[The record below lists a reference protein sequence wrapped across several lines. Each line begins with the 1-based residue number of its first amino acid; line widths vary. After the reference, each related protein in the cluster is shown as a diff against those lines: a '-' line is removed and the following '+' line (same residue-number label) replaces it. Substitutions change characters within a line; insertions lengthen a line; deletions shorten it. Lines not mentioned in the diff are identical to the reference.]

1 MPDIDLHNSYN
12 SSGLSVH
19 DFFGRQEEGFFV
31 PIYQRDYT
39 WEEENINRLFED
51 LLHGIED
58 LAGEGGDHAT
68 TFLGT
73 AILTNLADRK
83 QSVKPGDDRAQPTAV
98 KMVVDG
104 QQRIATIA
112 LLSIQLTAI
121 LDTLD
126 AKLPE
131 TSKFEVLKFRS
142 KDMRGLLRRLYTFQT
157 GLGAAPPEKP
167 KIIRE
172 AEDRWELAG
181 DDSSYKSP
189 VAQYI
194 AAYIRTNNCE
204 NAQESLD
211 TVSGARI
218 IGNVNLIRSWLDD
231 ICHAH
236 VPDSHLNGTFPVG
249 ALITTSRM
257 QEYVI
262 GVDDP
267 NVYVGQIIQEGETDE
282 NKPEYAGVAMYQLL
296 LFSYYLLRRC
306 GINQLDPTQPEWGF
320 DMFQALNSTGTPLT
334 ALETF
339 KPVVIQSAGQEEGK
353 DWQTSVAKGHFDE
366 MEELFENTRTNEQKN
381 RRTNELLTAARL
393 CFDGVKL
400 GNKFS
405 AQHRWIQD
413 VYGRPSVTATQR
425 TEFLEKL
432 ARLASFY
439 YTAWYMEDENK
450 PHLIRAIEDHN
461 EGQLAS
467 ILVQYLREASSELS
481 APVLARFFAQ
491 IQDSPK
497 NTDEFV
503 EAVKACAA
511 FFTLWRSSNSTS
523 GLDQIYRKFF
533 HGSKTPV
540 KVESHC
546 WTGGSAGVSSSD
558 LKKYFSEVLANKGIG
573 DKESWIAGSQ
583 RFLLFNELK
592 TVCRFVLFLAGDDRI
607 ADPGQGGLTSLGNKG
622 VCDLLNLGRWKS
634 TDHRSLE
641 HVAPQSPPQGH
652 SWDSGVYSGS
662 RVHEVGN
669 LLLLPADINNFVD
682 RKSWVV
688 KYLHYCHI
696 GSRSQEEIES
706 YTSQAQERGV
716 VLSKKA
722 IQKLS
727 SSQFSCVVEPI
738 LQVGI
743 DGNWDANLIDKR
755 TRQIKEIAWE
765 RLNTWLTT

>member
-12 SSGLSVH
+12 SSSLSVH

-51 LLHGIED
+51 LHHGIGE
-58 LAGEGGDHAT
+58 LAGEERDQAT

-73 AILTNLADRK
+73 AILTNLADKR
-83 QSVKPGDDRAQPTAV
+83 QSVKPGDDRAQPTSV
-98 KMVVDG
+98 KLVVDG

-121 LDTLD
+121 LDTID
-126 AKLPE
+126 DKLPS
-131 TSKFEVLKFRS
+131 TPQFEVLKFRS
-142 KDMRGLLRRLYTFQT
+142 KDIRGLLRRLYSFQT
-157 GLGAAPPEKP
+157 GLGANPPEKP

-181 DDSSYKSP
+181 DDSSYNSAI
-189 VAQYI
+189 AQYI
-194 AAYIRTNNCE
+194 AAYIRTNDCAKARN
-204 NAQESLD
+204 SLD
-211 TVSGARI
+211 SVSGART
-218 IGNVNLIRSWLDD
+218 IGNVNLIQSWLDD

-236 VPDSHLNGTFPVG
+236 LPDSHLYGTFPVG
-249 ALITTSRM
+249 TLITTSRM
-257 QEYVI
+257 QEHII
-262 GVDDP
+262 GVHDP
-267 NVYVGQIIQEGETDE
+267 NIGQMIQECETDE
-282 NKPEYAGVAMYQLL
+282 QTPEYAAVATYHLL
-296 LFSYYLLRRC
+296 LFAYYLLRRC
-306 GINQLDPTQPEWGF
+306 GVNQLDPTQPEWGF

-339 KPVVIQSAGQEEGK
+339 KPLVIQTSGQDEGV
-353 DWQTSVAKGHFDE
+353 DWQTSVAKGHFDDI
-366 MEELFENTRTNEQKN
+366 EELFENTRTNEQKN
-381 RRTNELLTAARL
+381 QRTNALLTAARL
-393 CFDGVKL
+393 CIDGLKL

-405 AQHRWIQD
+405 AQHRWIRD
-413 VYGRPSVTATQR
+413 VYGRPSVTVTQR
-425 TEFLEKL
+425 TEFLKNL
-432 ARLASFY
+432 AKWARFY

-450 PHLIRAIEDHN
+450 PHLIRSIEDHE

-467 ILVQYLREASSELS
+467 ILVQYLKDASSELS

-491 IQDSPK
+491 IQDELE
-497 NTDEFV
+497 NADEFV

-511 FFTLWRSSNSTS
+511 FFTLWRSANSTS
-523 GLDQIYRKFF
+523 GLDEIYRKFF

-540 KVESHC
+540 KVENHF
-546 WTGGSAGVSSSD
+546 WTSGSVGISSSD
-558 LKKYFSEVLANKGIG
+558 LKKYFSEVLVHKGIG

-592 TVCRFVLFLAGDDRI
+592 TVCRFVLFLAGHDRI
-607 ADPGQGGLTSLGNKG
+607 ANAGQGGLTSPGNKG

-641 HVAPQSPPQGH
+641 HIAPQSPPEGH
-652 SWDSGVYSGS
+652 SWDSGIYSEGK
-662 RVHEVGN
+662 VHEVGN

-682 RKSWVV
+682 RKSWGV

-696 GSRSQEEIES
+696 GSRSQEEIEA
-706 YTSQAQERGV
+706 YTKQAQEKGV
-716 VLSKKA
+716 VINKKA

-727 SSQFSCVVEPI
+727 TSQFSCVVEPI

-743 DGNWDANLIDKR
+743 DGEWDAKLIDER
-755 TRQIKEIAWE
+755 TRQIKEVAWGK
-765 RLNTWLTT
+765 LNAWLTT